1 MDNAHRK
8 WAVVSKCRHGKETS
22 MLLTIAIVLLLL
34 WGAGLY
40 TSYTLGGSIHLLLLV
55 AMVFVLV
62 RINQG
67 RRLIV

>member
-1 MDNAHRK
+1 
-8 WAVVSKCRHGKETS
+8 
-22 MLLTIAIVLLLL
+22 LTIAVMLLLL

-40 TSYTLGGSIHLLLLV
+40 TSYTLGGAIHVLLLV
-55 AMVFVLV
+55 AMVFVMV